1 MPEMPHMARACPTS
15 DRPDGGEGIRVST
28 VTGQGLDTVR
38 RSVAESTFGA
48 RVGLGDL
55 EIGLTRAR
63 HRAALAAAAEA
74 LAEARPHLAPDG
86 DAVLAAHHVRMAALA
101 LDELVGAIDIEDVLE
116 RIFSSF
122 CVGK

>member
-1 MPEMPHMARACPTS
+1 
-15 DRPDGGEGIRVST
+15 
-28 VTGQGLDTVR
+28 VR
-38 RSVAESTFGA
+38 KSVAESVFGT
-48 RVGLGDL
+48 RVALADL

-63 HRAALAAAAEA
+63 HRTALAAAAEA
-74 LAEARPHLAPDG
+74 LAESRPHLEAGG